1 MSDYYISF
9 IPTEPSYVPD
19 SKIAKQIE
27 GIVIDDCVQRYF
39 ETSNI
44 ILFADAG
51 ENFESISCP
60 FCEADLQEWWGNAMG
75 IAYSGN
81 DGFINLIAQTPCCNQ
96 PCSLNDLIYY
106 FPQGFYKTKLTIEPT
121 LQHQLNTEN
130 ICQSSEEISGVQ
142 WRTIHTRI

>member
-9 IPTEPSYVPD
+9 IPVEPSYVPD
-19 SKIAKQIE
+19 SETAQRIRGIA
-27 GIVIDDCVQRYF
+27 IDNCVQRSF
-39 ETSNI
+39 ETSDI

-60 FCEADLQEWWGNAMG
+60 LCKADLQEWWGNAMDS
-75 IAYSGN
+75 AYS
-81 DGFINLIAQTPCCNQ
+81 DDEGFINLIAQTPCCNRS
-96 PCSLNDLIYY
+96 CSLNDLVYC

-121 LQHQLNTEN
+121 PQQQLNTEN
-130 ICQSSEEISGVQ
+130 ICQSLEGISGVQ